1 MNASA
6 TTVRR
11 GLSGMFAGGLLAFG
25 SAAIIAP
32 VAYAQPAPAPSPAP
46 ACTASSVAGTVS
58 TVAAS
63 EGAYLMA
70 NPQTNEAL
78 TTISSQPQAEAQVAY
93 QAFFAQNP
101 QVEDQL
107 KVILQPVSALQREC
121 GLQVT
126 PTPVAQAVWSSTEA
140 AEAPMAP
147 MAPVAPA
154 AVTPETPEIV
164 ATPGT

>member
-1 MNASA
+1 M
-6 TTVRR
+6 RR
-11 GLSGMFAGGLLAFG
+11 GHSGIFAGGLLAFG

-32 VAYAQPAPAPSPAP
+32 VANAQPAPAPAPAP

-58 TVAAS
+58 TAAAS
-63 EGAYLMA
+63 EGAYLLA

-78 TTISSQPQAEAQVAY
+78 TSISSQPQPQAQVAY

-107 KVILQPVSALQREC
+107 KVILQPVSALQSEC

-147 MAPVAPA
+147 VAPA

>member
-11 GLSGMFAGGLLAFG
+11 GLSGMFVGGLLAFG

-32 VAYAQPAPAPSPAP
+32 VANAQPAPAP

-58 TVAAS
+58 TAAAS

-78 TTISSQPQAEAQVAY
+78 TSISSQPQPEAQEAY

-107 KVILQPVSALQREC
+107 KVIHQPVSALRSEC

-126 PTPVAQAVWSSTEA
+126 PTPVAQAVWSSTET
-140 AEAPMAP
+140 AEAP
-147 MAPVAPA
+147 MAPVAPVA
-154 AVTPETPEIV
+154 PVVGTPETPKIV

>member
-1 MNASA
+1 MSASA

-32 VAYAQPAPAPSPAP
+32 VANAQPAPAPAPAP

-58 TVAAS
+58 TAAAS
-63 EGAYLMA
+63 EGAYLTA

-78 TTISSQPQAEAQVAY
+78 TSISSQPQPEAQQAY

-101 QVEDQL
+101 QVEEQL
-107 KVILQPVSALQREC
+107 KVIHQPVSALQSEC

-140 AEAPMAP
+140 PMAP
-147 MAPVAPA
+147 ETPG
-154 AVTPETPEIV
+154 AVETPETPEIV
-164 ATPGT
+164 ETPGT